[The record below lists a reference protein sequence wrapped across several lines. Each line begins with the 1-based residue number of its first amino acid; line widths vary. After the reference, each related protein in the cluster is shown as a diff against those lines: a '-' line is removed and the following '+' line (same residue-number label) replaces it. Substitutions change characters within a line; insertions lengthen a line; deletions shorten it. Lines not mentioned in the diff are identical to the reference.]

1 MLTRGWVNKYDDVD
15 PIVNYLCPACGNP
28 YFGSSIASYT
38 VFHIFKFSDGSSR
51 SEVPSK
57 LWLTR
62 CPRCRRFFAKEHL
75 FEFPMTSR
83 VAEFIRYDRQREY
96 DNKQARTKVNNRE
109 NQKLYGNVD
118 YTLRENENV
127 IDFLEQAVEVGLY
140 FPVNVSDS
148 RKEELRI
155 ALHRTLWWEYNQNR
169 DKITNEKY
177 NALCEKLIK
186 LLISTKCIIREK
198 ELMLAE
204 LYRNI
209 GSFEESFKQ
218 LKSVRINPDNLAH
231 VNCIRE
237 QIKQKNNR
245 IVIVEQN

>member
-1 MLTRGWVNKYDDVD
+1 MLYVE
-15 PIVNYLCPACGNP
+15 PIVKYLCPACGNP

-38 VFHIFKFSDGSSR
+38 VFHVLNFSDGSSH
-51 SEVPSK
+51 SEIPSK

-62 CPRCRRFFAKEHL
+62 CPRCRRYFAKQHL
-75 FEFPMTSR
+75 FEFPMTRR

-96 DNKQARTKVNNRE
+96 DNKQAGTKANNRE

-118 YTLRENENV
+118 HTLRENENV

-140 FPVNVSDS
+140 FPVNVSDYK
-148 RKEELRI
+148 KEELNI

-186 LLISTKCIIREK
+186 LLISTKCIIRGK

-209 GSFEESFKQ
+209 GDFEESFKQ
-218 LKSVRINPDNLAH
+218 LEELFVNPSIQVYVD
-231 VNCIRE
+231 CIKK
-237 QIKQKNNR
+237 QIEQKNNR
-245 IVIVEQN
+245 TVIVEQS

>member
-1 MLTRGWVNKYDDVD
+1 MVYVD

-38 VFHIFKFSDGSSR
+38 VFHVFKFSDGSSR

-83 VAEFIRYDRQREY
+83 VAEFIRYDRPREY

-127 IDFLEQAVEVGLY
+127 IDFLEQAIEVGLY

-169 DKITNEKY
+169 DKIANEEY

-186 LLISTKCIIREK
+186 MLISTKSIIREK

-209 GSFEESFKQ
+209 GNFEESFKQ
-218 LKSVRINPDNLAH
+218 LEELFVNPSIQVYVD
-231 VNCIRE
+231 CIKK
-237 QIKQKNNR
+237 QIEQKNKR
-245 IVIVEQN
+245 TVIVEES